1 MLLRTL
7 SKWVWVSLA
16 IVLVGSVFMAAC
28 GDEPSPT
35 PTPTSQNYIPN
46 PNYTPA
52 AYPTRVP
59 SSRVAYARGVHSNCG
74 PFYNSPDIPGIIERD
89 YTPDIL
95 AWTQDGNRI
104 IFDNPR
110 VHSFGGRRD
119 DANGWDIHS
128 LDAGGAYLHRIVD
141 ANPEYLPHHGVY
153 ADVSPDGSRIV
164 YASCEYPSARELY
177 PTDDLF
183 ERERYNYEIVIRN
196 IDGTDP
202 RRLTENIVM
211 DHYPVW
217 SPDGSRIAF
226 ARTARGRGIPDGV
239 PVGIV
244 VAAADGSDQRTITD
258 QWASS
263 ISWSP
268 DGQRLA
274 FLQVEG
280 YVYIVG
286 ADGSNLIQLSG
297 GGMVTEA
304 PVWSPDGSLVAFGRS
319 SEHISDI
326 VVSSP
331 DGSDQRAIAGLKGI
345 SLWTSDGS
353 DVRFSPIPDSME
365 SRDETSAPETDR
377 SDQIAVGR
385 QDFPSHS
392 ESSQEFERVT
402 ASNDLAVRDPAKQAV
417 RDPSERR
424 VTTNLVAS
432 SIAWSPD
439 GSEIRFVGA
448 PESMQSD
455 DGAPAYAGIFSIGI
469 DGTDMRI
476 IAEIEWP
483 SLVSWSPDGSRV
495 AVRIAPTPFSSDD
508 KIVVPEVVLYTMS
521 SDGSDRQVLVSR
533 IPGRFV
539 AEQDWR
545 DPTDDIVACSE
556 GYVVPD
562 PQDNLGLV
570 QDCETLLRARGVLA
584 GHGFFLNWISEVPIT
599 EWAGV
604 SFVDF
609 SNAYS
614 NESNGQSD
622 RDVDSPLRV
631 RGLFGLR
638 GTLSPALG
646 GLTELEWLQISA
658 HGGLTGSIPPELG
671 NLTKVTHLIINGGLT
686 GSIPPELGNLS
697 SLKRLDL
704 SDNDLTGSIPPE
716 LGNLSN
722 LEGLDLRFNHRLT
735 GRIPLEV
742 WNLWRTGAL
751 QEVAVGG
758 TSLRPAVGECEG
770 RNVWRFSPC
779 LRSID

>member
-7 SKWVWVSLA
+7 SKWVWVSFTIALG
-16 IVLVGSVFMAAC
+16 VGMFTLGC
-28 GDEPSPT
+28 GDDPAPVSDPT
-35 PTPTSQNYIPN
+35 PTH
-46 PNYTPA
+46 
-52 AYPTRVP
+52 V
-59 SSRVAYARGVHSNCG
+59 SSRVAHARGIYSNCG
-74 PFYNSPDIPGIIERD
+74 PFANPPEVRGIIESD

-110 VHSFGGRRD
+110 VHSAFGGWRD
-119 DANGWDIHS
+119 DANGWDIHF
-128 LDAGGAYLHRIVD
+128 LDVGGGYLHRIVD

-177 PTDDLF
+177 HTVVFHTGEEWSAYDDLF
-183 ERERYNYEIVIRN
+183 ERERYNYEIVIRK

-244 VAAADGSDQRTITD
+244 VAAADGSDRRTITD

-286 ADGSNLIQLSG
+286 ADGSNLTQLSG

-326 VVSSP
+326 VISSP
-331 DGSDQRAIAGLKGI
+331 DGSDQRAIVGLKGI

-353 DVRFSPIPDSME
+353 DVRFSPIPESTDSGE
-365 SRDETSAPETDR
+365 
-377 SDQIAVGR
+377 Q
-385 QDFPSHS
+385 
-392 ESSQEFERVT
+392 RVT
-402 ASNDLAVRDPAKQAV
+402 AD
-417 RDPSERR
+417 
-424 VTTNLVAS
+424 LVAS
-432 SIAWSPD
+432 SIAWSAD

-455 DGAPAYAGIFSIGI
+455 DAAPAYAGIFSVAV
-469 DGTDMRI
+469 DGSDMRI
-476 IAEIEWP
+476 IADIEWP

-495 AVRIAPTPFSSDD
+495 AVRIAPTTFSRDD
-508 KIVVPEVVLYTMS
+508 KIVVPEVVLYTLA
-521 SDGSDRQVLVSR
+521 SDGSDKR
-533 IPGRFV
+533 ILARRTPIGKLA
-539 AEQDWR
+539 AESEWKN
-545 DPTDDIVACSE
+545 VGVCSE

-562 PQDNLGLV
+562 PQDNPGLV
-570 QDCETLLRARGVLA
+570 RDCEALLRIRDALA
-584 GHGFFLNWISEVPIT
+584 GDAALNWSFDVPIT
-599 EWAGV
+599 EWQGLDFYPFFSSP
-604 SFVDF
+604 SFP
-609 SNAYS
+609 
-614 NESNGQSD
+614 
-622 RDVDSPLRV
+622 RRV
-631 RGLFGLR
+631 RGLHLHGEDSGHPRLT
-638 GTLSPALG
+638 GILPGELG
-646 GLTELEWLQISA
+646 DLEELEMVIITHQSLA
-658 HGGLTGSIPPELG
+658 GEIP
-671 NLTKVTHLIINGGLT
+671 
-686 GSIPPELGNLS
+686 S
-697 SLKRLDL
+697 
-704 SDNDLTGSIPPE
+704 E

-722 LEGLDLRFNHRLT
+722 LRSLDLSNNGLTGEIPSELGRLRNLRGLDLSNNDLT
-735 GRIPLEV
+735 GRIPLALGRIGKDLHLFV
-742 WNLWRTGAL
+742 RDNPDLTGSIPLGLWYFAEDLDIR
-751 QEVAVGG
+751 G
-758 TSLRPAVGECEG
+758 TSLMPPPGKVCTDADFARRQCRTE
-770 RNVWRFSPC
+770 
-779 LRSID
+779 